1 MATASTA
8 APPRRS
14 VWSGV
19 GWLLVTVYV
28 ASSVVGGWAE
38 RSISAY
44 PATDP
49 LLATLG
55 LVLGFGWFALV
66 GAVVISR
73 RPRNLLGWILVA
85 ISVPLAVFAAGNNVA
100 AYLVLERGH
109 EPTLLISL
117 LAWPNNWSWYATLTL
132 IFVFVPLVF
141 PTGRL
146 LSPRWRPVAWLA
158 ALGAGGMCVLGA
170 VASDIGFQVSQSD
183 DGPGASIPN
192 PLGVDGLV
200 HVEQL
205 PVMALFGGVL
215 VVAIVAAFASLVV
228 RFRRSRG
235 VERRQMTWLVLAAAL
250 VPPTVGLEIL
260 FDALGFE
267 GPAVLRGVGFLL
279 AINAI
284 PLAIGLAVLRYRLY
298 DIDRVVSRT
307 VSYLVLSVLLAGLYV
322 AGVVVL
328 GGLVRSVSDG
338 GGGDLVVAASTL
350 GVAAAFQPLRRRIQR
365 IVDRRFNRARY
376 DASREIERFG
386 ARLRDEV
393 DPDAIARE
401 LVAATYLTLQP
412 ERTSLWLVSTGQADR

>member
-1 MATASTA
+1 MATESTA
-8 APPRRS
+8 APARRS
-14 VWSGV
+14 VWTGV

-28 ASSVVGGWAE
+28 ASTVVAGWAE

-49 LLATLG
+49 LLASLG

-85 ISVPLAVFAAGNNVA
+85 IAVPLGVFAAGNNVA

-146 LSPRWRPVAWLA
+146 LSSRWRPVAWLA

-205 PVMALFGGVL
+205 PAMALFGGVL
-215 VVAIVAAFASLVV
+215 VVAIVAAFTSLVL

-250 VPPTVGLEIL
+250 VPPTIGLEVL
-260 FDALGFE
+260 FDALGSE
-267 GPAVLRGVGFLL
+267 GPEMLRGVGFVL

-307 VSYLVLSVLLAGLYV
+307 VSYLVLSVLLGGLYV
-322 AGVVVL
+322 IGVVVL

-350 GVAAAFQPLRRRIQR
+350 AVAAAFQPLRRRVQGL
-365 IVDRRFNRARY
+365 VDRRFNRDRY
-376 DASREIERFG
+376 DARRTVEELAS
-386 ARLRDEV
+386 RLRDEV
-393 DPDAIARE
+393 DLDLLAASVEQVARS
-401 LVAATYLTLQP
+401 TIQP
-412 ERTSLWLVSTGQADR
+412 AHASIWFAEARS